1 MGPLDEASPSDPQ
14 ESCGIHLRLIFD
26 QDVPLW
32 REEYRQPA
40 YIPTARRPG
49 WAHRLVEGEESNQSL
64 DRRKVMQGD
73 TLDL

>member
-1 MGPLDEASPSDPQ
+1 MERLRQVGPCPSLAGIRARRLVKFAFSIHPIGPDLQ
-14 ESCGIHLRLIFD
+14 AESCGIHLRLIFD

-49 WAHRLVEGEESNQSL
+49 RGV
-64 DRRKVMQGD
+64 
-73 TLDL
+73 